1 MPSERIVLNTKLLT
15 VILAGLSMVGAFSID
30 TFLPSFPA
38 IAHEYTINMAMVQ
51 QSLSIYLLAFS
62 GMSLFYG
69 TISDAFGRRR
79 VILGS
84 VLLYTL
90 ASAGAAMAPSF
101 TWLLGF
107 RALQGLSAGGG
118 RVIGQAIIRD
128 RFSGA
133 AAQRMM
139 SHVTMVFGLA
149 PAIAPVI
156 GGYLHSA
163 FGWRAV
169 FVFLTGLGLILLVS
183 CYYFLSESLPKEA
196 RTNFHPATIAKNY
209 WAALK
214 HPRFVASALA
224 VGFAYGGMSLYI
236 ASAASFVMHILHL
249 PETAFAWLFV
259 PMISGMVVGS
269 AVGGKLAHRLKPAAM
284 LPYGFG
290 CMAVAGIANLAYSQW
305 FAAQVPWSVLPLM
318 LYTFGLGLILPSMTL
333 VILDLFPAM
342 RGLAASLISF
352 IQMLIFSFISGIVA
366 PLLFDSPFKL
376 AAGMLVS
383 CVLTILCWEAGKR
396 LAK

>member
-1 MPSERIVLNTKLLT
+1 MVLNTKLLT
-15 VILAGLSMVGAFSID
+15 IILAGLSMVGAFSID

-38 IAHEYTINMAMVQ
+38 IAQEYTISMAMVQ

-69 TISDAFGRRR
+69 TLSDSFGRRP

-90 ASAGAAMAPSF
+90 ASAGAAFAPSF
-101 TWLLGF
+101 SWLLVF

-128 RFSGA
+128 RFSGPH
-133 AAQRMM
+133 AQRMM

-169 FVFLTGLGLILLVS
+169 FVFLTVLGLVLLIS
-183 CYYFLSESLPKEA
+183 CYFFLSESLPEESRA
-196 RTNFHPATIAKNY
+196 DFHPATIARNY
-209 WAALK
+209 WTALR
-214 HPRFVASALA
+214 HPQFVISALA
-224 VGFAYGGMSLYI
+224 LGFAFGGMSLYI
-236 ASAASFVMHILHL
+236 SSAASFVIHILHM

-259 PMISGMVVGS
+259 PMIGGMVTGS
-269 AVGGKLAHRLKPAAM
+269 AVGGKMAHRLKPAAM
-284 LPYGFG
+284 LPWGFG
-290 CMAVAGIANLAYSQW
+290 CMALASIVNLVYCRAFAVA
-305 FAAQVPWSVLPLM
+305 VPWAVLPIM
-318 LYTFGLGLILPSMTL
+318 IYTFGLGLIIPSMTL
-333 VILDLFPAM
+333 IILDLFPAM
-342 RGLAASLISF
+342 RGLAASLLSF
-352 IQMLIFSFISGIVA
+352 VQMLIFTLISGIVA
-366 PLLFDSPFKL
+366 PLLFDNPLKL
-376 AAGMLVS
+376 AAGMFACFL
-383 CVLTILCWEAGKR
+383 LTVACWEAGKR
-396 LAK
+396 LAE